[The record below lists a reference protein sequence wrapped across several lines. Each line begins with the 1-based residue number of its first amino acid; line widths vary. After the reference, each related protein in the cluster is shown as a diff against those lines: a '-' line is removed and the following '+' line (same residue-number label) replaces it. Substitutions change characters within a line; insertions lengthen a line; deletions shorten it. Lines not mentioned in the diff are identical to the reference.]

1 MFNSTKQ
8 GGKHRKQSPN
18 KGRVAV
24 VAAATGAVST
34 AGFSGLVAGALT
46 SNQDDE
52 QGVNIKLAADT
63 DALETTDTAVTEAST
78 EETPQIL
85 TIAEYK
91 PVENLSEQLDKAVQ
105 HSDEVARQDEAARAP
120 LFSKPAEGA
129 FTSGFGARWGTNH
142 NGIDIAN
149 TPGTPILAVTGG
161 TVIDSG
167 PAQGFG
173 NWIRIRH
180 EDGSISVYGHMQSLY
195 VAVGETVQPGQP
207 IAGMGSEGFST
218 GSHLHFEIWPDGA
231 TPVDPAPWLA
241 ARGISL

>member
-91 PVENLSEQLDKAVQ
+91 PVENLSEPVSYTHLTLPTK
-105 HSDEVARQDEAARAP
+105 
-120 LFSKPAEGA
+120 
-129 FTSGFGARWGTNH
+129 
-142 NGIDIAN
+142 
-149 TPGTPILAVTGG
+149 
-161 TVIDSG
+161 
-167 PAQGFG
+167 
-173 NWIRIRH
+173 RI
-180 EDGSISVYGHMQSLY
+180 V
-195 VAVGETVQPGQP
+195 
-207 IAGMGSEGFST
+207 
-218 GSHLHFEIWPDGA
+218 
-231 TPVDPAPWLA
+231 
-241 ARGISL
+241 